1 MSNPS
6 IRIALVTLGVEDLGR
21 AAAFY
26 EAMGLKRSRAS
37 QETIHFYDMDGVV
50 LALFPNDMLAE
61 DAGVPGEGHGFRR
74 QTLAWNVAD
83 PATVDAAFARVL
95 AAGGSSLRPPHK
107 TVWGGYV
114 GHFADP
120 DGHLWEVAHNP
131 FFPLHAS
138 GAVSVPPPRQGG
150 QQ

>member
-1 MSNPS
+1 MSDPA
-6 IRIALVTLGVEDLGR
+6 IRIAIVTLGVEDLAR

-37 QETIHFYDMDGVV
+37 QATIHFYDMDGVV

-61 DAGVPGEGHGFRR
+61 DAGVAAEGHGFRR
-74 QTLAWNVAD
+74 QTLAWNVHD
-83 PATVDAAFARVL
+83 PAAVDAAFARVL
-95 AAGGSSLRPPHK
+95 AAGGSSLKPPHK
-107 TVWGGYV
+107 TSWGGYV

>member
-1 MSNPS
+1 MSDPA
-6 IRIALVTLGVEDLGR
+6 IRIGIVTLGVEDLGR
-21 AAAFY
+21 SAAFY

-37 QETIHFYDMDGVV
+37 QATIHFYDMDGVV

-61 DAGVPGEGHGFRR
+61 DAGVPGEGSGFRR
-74 QTLAWNVAD
+74 QTLAWNVGDA
-83 PATVDAAFARVL
+83 ATVEAAFARVL
-95 AAGGSSLRPPHK
+95 AAGASSLKAPHK
-107 TVWGGYV
+107 TAWGGYV

-131 FFPLHAS
+131 FFPLNAS

-150 QQ
+150 KQ

>member
-1 MSNPS
+1 MSDLA
-6 IRIALVTLGVEDLGR
+6 IRIALVTLGVEDLAR
-21 AAAFY
+21 ASAFY

-50 LALFPNDMLAE
+50 LALFPNDMLAD
-61 DAGVPGEGHGFRR
+61 DAGVPGVGSGFRR

-83 PATVDAAFARVL
+83 AATVDAGFARVI
-95 AAGGSSLRPPHK
+95 AVGAVSLKTPHK

-120 DGHLWEVAHNP
+120 EGHLWEIAHNP

-138 GAVSVPPPRQGG
+138 GAVSVPPPRDGVKT
-150 QQ
+150 